1 MNAAPQEIQA
11 RLYHHQL
18 FFLFIH
24 GCVVTWDLL
33 LFALKI
39 LHRLIQEQIPGETWW

>member
-24 GCVVTWDLL
+24 GSVVTWDLL

-39 LHRLIQEQIPGETWW
+39 LHRLIEEQIPGETWW